1 MSTTTSPVVNV
12 RNASEA
18 VAVRWNDWSFTE
30 VSALLDRDDPRPQS
44 QEEATNLLVAIFAA
58 IQTLQ
63 GLRNGV
69 AILVGAESILADC
82 DELIENVKY
91 HSTVL
96 SKANAYTLPTS
107 FEGAFAGISFGS
119 VIAKLFLKAG
129 ATDRRK
135 ACLSASE
142 LILQSRA

>member
-44 QEEATNLLVAIFAA
+44 QEE
-58 IQTLQ
+58 
-63 GLRNGV
+63 
-69 AILVGAESILADC
+69 ADC

-142 LILQSRA
+142 LILQSRT